1 MNLTPEIKEAIKKAI
16 DLHGN
21 VTQFAKHL
29 GIAHST
35 VLFWL
40 SGKTTEVSGRLWA
53 QKLRPALLPFL
64 GATAF
69 IDRPLNKSF
78 FQAREEVVGYGAQTA
93 ASLGISSASGLH
105 EATVISFAQ
114 AASFDPAIEPIDCY
128 AKDCGEDSAI
138 FANEVKP
145 GYFAIKVEGESMCPD
160 FPPGSVLL
168 VAGGEYPQR
177 GDTVIAKI
185 RSNGQVVVKTYLRKD
200 NIIQLESINPSGKNF
215 EWNCKDN
222 PGFLDWM
229 YPVLEANIDLRA
241 KRWQERR
248 PKAAEDVQR

>member
-1 MNLTPEIKEAIKKAI
+1 MNLTPEIKEAIRKAI

-40 SGKTTEVSGRLWA
+40 SGKTTQVSGRLWA
-53 QKLRPALLPFL
+53 QKLRPSLMPFL
-64 GATAF
+64 GASVFA
-69 IDRPLNKSF
+69 DRPLNKTF
-78 FQAREEVVGYGAQTA
+78 FQAREESSSYGEELSTV
-93 ASLGISSASGLH
+93 SKMH
-105 EATVISFAQ
+105 EAPVISFAQ
-114 AASFDPAIEPIDCY
+114 AAGFDPAIEPIDCY
-128 AKDCGEDSAI
+128 AKDCADDTAI

-145 GYFAIKVEGESMCPD
+145 GYFAIRVEGDSMCPD
-160 FPPGSVLL
+160 FPPGTVLL
-168 VAGGEYPQR
+168 IAGGEYPQR
-177 GDTVIAKI
+177 GDTVVAKI
-185 RSNGQVVVKTYLRKD
+185 RESGQVVVKSYVRKD
-200 NIIQLESINPSGKNF
+200 NTIRLESMNQGGKSF
-215 EWNCKDN
+215 EWDCKDN

-248 PKAAEDVQR
+248 PKKV

>member
-40 SGKTTEVSGRLWA
+40 SGKTTQVSGRLWA
-53 QKLRPALLPFL
+53 QKLRPSLMPFL
-64 GATAF
+64 GPSVFA
-69 IDRPLNKSF
+69 DRPLNKSF
-78 FQAREEVVGYGAQTA
+78 FQTHEESAGY
-93 ASLGISSASGLH
+93 SSEVSSAPQMH
-105 EATVISFAQ
+105 EAYVISFAQ

-128 AKDCGEDSAI
+128 AKDCGEETAV

-145 GYFAIKVEGESMCPD
+145 GYFAIKVEGDSMCPD
-160 FPPGSVLL
+160 FPPGTVLL

-177 GDTVIAKI
+177 GDTVVAKL
-185 RSNGQVVVKTYLRKD
+185 RGNGQVVVKSYQRKD
-200 NIIQLESINPSGKNF
+200 NIIRLESVNSSGKCF
-215 EWNCKDN
+215 EWDCKDN
-222 PGFLDWM
+222 PGYLDWM

-248 PKAAEDVQR
+248 PSKKG

>member
-1 MNLTPEIKEAIKKAI
+1 MNLTPEIKEAIRKAI

-53 QKLRPALLPFL
+53 QKLRPSLLPFL
-64 GATAF
+64 GASAF
-69 IDRPLNKSF
+69 ADRPLNKTF
-78 FQAREEVVGYGAQTA
+78 FQAREDAGVYGGAPSA
-93 ASLGISSASGLH
+93 DDACGSASH
-105 EATVISFAQ
+105 EASMISFAQ
-114 AASFDPAIEPIDCY
+114 AAKFDPAIEPIDCY
-128 AKDCGEDSAI
+128 AEACSDETAV
-138 FANEVKP
+138 FANDVKP
-145 GYFAIKVEGESMCPD
+145 GYFAIKVQSGDAVD
-160 FPPGSVLL
+160 FQAGAALL

-177 GDTVIAKI
+177 GDTVVAKI
-185 RSNGQVVVKTYLRKD
+185 RGNGQIVVKIYQRKD
-200 NIIQLESINPSGKNF
+200 NTICLEPVSRNGKRF
-215 EWNCKDN
+215 EWDCKEN

-241 KRWQERR
+241 KRWQERSG
-248 PKAAEDVQR
+248 KAE

>member
-40 SGKTTEVSGRLWA
+40 SGKTTQVSGRLWA
-53 QKLRPALLPFL
+53 QKLRPSLLPFL

-69 IDRPLNKSF
+69 ADRPLNKTF
-78 FQAREEVVGYGAQTA
+78 FQAREDVASYGGASSAPIAEATA
-93 ASLGISSASGLH
+93 ASELH

-128 AKDCGEDSAI
+128 AKDCGDETAI

-145 GYFAIKVEGESMCPD
+145 GYFAIKVEGDSMCPD

-177 GDTVIAKI
+177 GDTVVAKI
-185 RSNGQVVVKTYLRKD
+185 RSNGQVVVKTYQRKD
-200 NIIQLESINPSGKNF
+200 NIIRLESINSSGKNF
-215 EWNCKDN
+215 EWDCKDN

-248 PKAAEDVQR
+248 PKIDGEA